1 MEYYS
6 AIKNNE
12 ILPLATKWMGL
23 EGIMLSKIRQRIAY
37 DYTYTWNLKQHQK
50 TKLTD
55 TENRLVVAT
64 GEGVR
69 SGRNWWRGPKGT
81 GFQQ

>member
-37 DYTYTWNLKQHQK
+37 DYTYT
-50 TKLTD
+50 
-55 TENRLVVAT
+55 
-64 GEGVR
+64 
-69 SGRNWWRGPKGT
+69 
-81 GFQQ
+81 